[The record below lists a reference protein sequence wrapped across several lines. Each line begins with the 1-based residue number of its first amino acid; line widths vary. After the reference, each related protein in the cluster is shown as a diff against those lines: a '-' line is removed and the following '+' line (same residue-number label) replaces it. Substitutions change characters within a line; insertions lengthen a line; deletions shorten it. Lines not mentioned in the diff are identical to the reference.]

1 MSTLDL
7 AQQSLWDAVQSAG
20 GRDLEEE
27 FWEFHRANPRVYAAL
42 RERALE
48 LRRMGHLRYSIK
60 TLLEV
65 ERWHTDMQTAPTSAA
80 DAKYKLNNNHA
91 PFYAR
96 LLMEREPELA
106 GFFELRTQT
115 WRRQ

>member
-1 MSTLDL
+1 MGVPSGE
-7 AQQSLWDAVQSAG
+7 SAG
-20 GRDLEEE
+20 VCG
-27 FWEFHRANPRVYAAL
+27 AAGTG
-42 RERALE
+42 AG
-48 LRRMGHLRYSIK
+48 LRRMGHTRYSIK

-65 ERWHTDMQTAPTSAA
+65 ARWHTDMQTVPTSAE

-96 LLMEREPELA
+96 LLMAREQELA